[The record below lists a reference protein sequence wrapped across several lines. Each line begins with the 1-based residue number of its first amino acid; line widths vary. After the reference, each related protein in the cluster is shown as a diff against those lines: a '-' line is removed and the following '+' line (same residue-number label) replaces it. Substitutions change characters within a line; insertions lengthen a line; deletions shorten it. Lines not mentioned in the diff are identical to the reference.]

1 MSMTILPTAVGL
13 VFLGD
18 KARAGLEWLAFA
30 GFDVTLASVLGL
42 TPHPVAAGTDASGPA
57 GSGVAVAE

>member
-42 TPHPVAAGTDASGPA
+42 TLIRSRPA
-57 GSGVAVAE
+57 PMRLAPPAQESP